1 MKAKL
6 NLDTAKI
13 KGFAIQHTEKVVF
26 GIFALVLLYF
36 AYSGFLHETFEKSPS
51 ELSTLITSARN
62 HITTSDPPAVVN
74 ETAVPVIDIEQNLKP
89 RELTAFAT
97 KELVR
102 PNIRD
107 LGSKRGN
114 PVIFPPTGLHVSAGR
129 GTVKLKDPPKKPRPA
144 NANEEVEAPA
154 DTRGIT
160 WAVITGI
167 VSLDEQIDE
176 YNEAFAAAIEE
187 RSADDE
193 PSYVFH
199 QIQRQEIAADG
210 TAGPWQDVSTSGI
223 AKKIATWA
231 SGNQRDEGT
240 MVASKHIRREVCL
253 PLLPQIGHDF
263 GEEVV
268 HPDLIIRE
276 EEPEEEPEEV
286 KSDPVLEI
294 EDRPDLPPG
303 EDIKKKVVVKQK
315 AEEDTLKKLLFR
327 MFDVTAL
334 PGKIYRYRGRVW
346 VRNPNYKVEVRHL
359 AEQEFVFEG
368 QNFVTNQEPYLKS
381 SWGPASPAVTI
392 PFFSS
397 IFAGEFVDGGSR
409 EDSMNM
415 PVAVLEPRTGYEL
428 LDTIPI
434 HRGQF
439 ANFKEG
445 NPLVIKPSSR
455 RDSGTRIE
463 DTPLNSDQFV
473 FDFLPSDSSGEHHAV
488 VMGPDLKL
496 RVVHES
502 KELVARIAEL
512 DALNSDE
519 PSASD
524 DDASDD
530 PFGNIQLK
538 PGRRRN

>member
-13 KGFAIQHTEKVVF
+13 KSFAIQHTEKVVF

-74 ETAVPVIDIEQNLKP
+74 ETAVPVIDIEQNLQP

-114 PVIFPPTGLHVSAGR
+114 PVIFPPAGLQVAAGR
-129 GTVKLKDPPKKPRPA
+129 GTVKLKDPPKRPQPA

-167 VSLDEQIDE
+167 VSLDNQIDE
-176 YNEAFAAAIEE
+176 YKEAFASAIEE
-187 RSADDE
+187 RPADDE

-210 TAGPWQDVSTSGI
+210 TVGPWQDISTSGI
-223 AKKIATWA
+223 AKRIATWA
-231 SGNQRDEGT
+231 SGNQRGQEPTVD
-240 MVASKHIRREVCL
+240 SKHIRTEVCL
-253 PLLPQIGHDF
+253 PLLPLIGYDF

-286 KSDPVLEI
+286 KPDPGLEI
-294 EDRPDLPPG
+294 EDRPDLPQL
-303 EDIKKKVVVKQK
+303 DTRKKVVVQQK
-315 AEEDTLKKLLFR
+315 AEEDTLKKLMFR

-368 QNFVTNQEPYLKS
+368 ETFVTNQERYLKS

-397 IFAGEFVDGGSR
+397 LFAGEFVEGGSR

-415 PVAVLEPRTGYEL
+415 PVAVLEPQTGYEL
-428 LDTIPI
+428 LDTIPL

-445 NPLVIKPSSR
+445 NPLVIKPTSK
-455 RDSGTRIE
+455 RDSGIRIE
-463 DTPLNSDQFV
+463 DTALNTDHFV

-502 KELVARIAEL
+502 KELATRIAEL

-538 PGRRRN
+538 PSRRRN